1 VSTTLIV
8 LATTSVVVAVAGSM
22 KVALGRILTLAFQ
35 DQLTGLANRSRFF
48 TRLTAAIEAAGG
60 RAETVAVI
68 MMDLDRFKYV
78 NDTLGHDVGD
88 HVLRQVASRLRVS
101 SGFPARLGGD
111 EFALL
116 LTGPAALKA
125 VDVGRAI
132 LTALAEPI
140 LYQGQP
146 LDIGTSVGIA
156 RFPQDGLDAEA
167 LVRNADTAMYVAKRN
182 KTGVAIYSAY
192 CDTTQQEHLSL
203 LAELR
208 RAAEQGQLRL
218 VYQPKIAFRS
228 TNVSAVEALIRWA
241 HPQKGNIPPAQFI
254 PFAEATGYIKV
265 LTHWVLGEA
274 IRQCGEWLNNGL
286 KLQVSVNVSARDLL
300 GGHLS
305 EQIAALLAEH
315 CVPAGLICLE
325 ITESGLMEE
334 PDQVQKVLDRLS
346 AMGLQLAID
355 DYGAGYSSLS
365 DLLNLPVQ
373 ELKIDR
379 SLIQALV
386 ADADMPLIV
395 RSTIELGHN
404 LGMKVVAEGVE
415 DGDGWHL
422 LKLLGCD
429 HAQGYFMSPPLE
441 VPALVQWM
449 HDHDGKGISGRA
461 GEWSYA
467 AESASRATYSR

>member
-1 VSTTLIV
+1 
-8 LATTSVVVAVAGSM
+8 M

-48 TRLTAAIEAAGG
+48 TRLTAAIEAAGR
-60 RAETVAVI
+60 RAETVAII

-78 NDTLGHDVGD
+78 KDTLGHDVGD

-101 SGFPARLGGD
+101 SGFLARLG
-111 EFALL
+111 
-116 LTGPAALKA
+116 
-125 VDVGRAI
+125 
-132 LTALAEPI
+132 
-140 LYQGQP
+140 
-146 LDIGTSVGIA
+146 
-156 RFPQDGLDAEA
+156 
-167 LVRNADTAMYVAKRN
+167 
-182 KTGVAIYSAY
+182 
-192 CDTTQQEHLSL
+192 
-203 LAELR
+203 
-208 RAAEQGQLRL
+208 
-218 VYQPKIAFRS
+218 
-228 TNVSAVEALIRWA
+228 ALIRWA
-241 HPQKGNIPPAQFI
+241 HPLKGSIPPVEFI
-254 PFAEATGYIKV
+254 PFAEHTGYIKV

-274 IRQCGEWLNNGL
+274 IRQCGEWLDSGL
-286 KLQVSVNVSARDLL
+286 KLQVSVNVSGRDLL
-300 GGHLS
+300 GGHLP
-305 EQIAALLAEH
+305 ERIAALLAEH

-334 PDQVQKVLDRLS
+334 PHQVQKVLDRLS

-365 DLLNLPVQ
+365 DLLSLPVQ